1 MHVHYTESV
10 VISSESQ
17 LKNSV
22 SSNYYTEEF
31 IFHIHVARE
40 ARSYGAH
47 LWPMYHSRSFSKD
60 FSYVKMQLH
69 DPVLDLYLSW
79 SEDNVRKVNFCI
91 HLLISS
97 QCDRWYRKDVK
108 VIIDSRQIRQLKAW
122 TACIDKMKNVR
133 DRPDIKHLVPT
144 PITTVRSRCRS
155 WEEHGLFAI
164 LCAVNILCIGLGV
177 KGLWAGFVDK

>member
-133 DRPDIKHLVPT
+133 DRPDIKHLGSNTNNNSQKSVSIMRRAWIVCNIMRGQYT
-144 PITTVRSRCRS
+144 MHRTWSKRSMSR
-155 WEEHGLFAI
+155 
-164 LCAVNILCIGLGV
+164 LCG
-177 KGLWAGFVDK
+177 